1 MDTIAPSRPS
11 PVPCYGSA
19 AQLATYS
26 GLSPRTIRRLVKAG
40 ELRGF
45 KVGRRLVVPYSELDR
60 FILKCALT
68 RAAVLPTPGLEGE
81 VEGPDPVEAPADET
95 PAAEPSRPL
104 QVAPDHSGPSGAVEV
119 FDPFGNERW

>member
-1 MDTIAPSRPS
+1 MDTIAPSRTS

-19 AQLATYS
+19 ADLATYS

-68 RAAVLPTPGLEGE
+68 RAAGLPTPGLEVE
-81 VEGPDPVEAPADET
+81 VEGPDPLEAPADET
-95 PAAEPSRPL
+95 PATVPSSPL
-104 QVAPDHSGPSGAVEV
+104 QSAPDPSGPAGAVEV
-119 FDPFGNERW
+119 FAPYPEERW